1 ASRKC
6 RCRTGRRGTPAR
18 PAGPGRYGS
27 ATGGSSA
34 VMTDK
39 ATSDL
44 WWKDGVIYCADVA
57 TWVDSDGDGTGDLA
71 GLTRRLDYL
80 SGLGIT
86 TLWLMPFYPS
96 PLGDDGYDITDYYAV
111 DPRFGTLGDFVEM
124 IRTASNLGIRVL
136 VDLVLNHTS
145 SQHPWFQQ
153 ARRDRNSRYRD
164 YYRWSDQK
172 QSEPSEVAFPGEQ
185 KSTWTYD
192 DVAGQWYMHRYFD
205 FMPELNITEP
215 NVRDEMNKVLGFW
228 LALGISGFRVV
239 PLQLMIEPRGPS
251 AKDKPVSY
259 LRSLIEFVERRR

>member
-1 ASRKC
+1 
-6 RCRTGRRGTPAR
+6 
-18 PAGPGRYGS
+18 
-27 ATGGSSA
+27 
-34 VMTDK
+34 
-39 ATSDL
+39 
-44 WWKDGVIYCADVA
+44 
-57 TWVDSDGDGTGDLA
+57 
-71 GLTRRLDYL
+71 
-80 SGLGIT
+80 
-86 TLWLMPFYPS
+86 
-96 PLGDDGYDITDYYAV
+96 
-111 DPRFGTLGDFVEM
+111 M

-192 DVAGQWYMHRYFD
+192 EVAGQWYMHRYYD

-228 LALGISGFRVV
+228 LELGISRIQGRLTSVHDRDGRDFCQGQAGLLPAVA
-239 PLQLMIEPRGPS
+239 G
-251 AKDKPVSY
+251 
-259 LRSLIEFVERRR
+259 